1 MGGRRQPSLLVTR
14 PRLEKIL
21 DRALGHRL
29 ALVVA
34 DAGFGKTTLLTAWT
48 SGIRAA
54 LHDITPADNDL
65 ARFARSVVDALR
77 LRIPELSND
86 VAGVVDTG
94 HVPEISGEQRA
105 RPDAIAELLGS
116 ALEQHMRRDV
126 VLVLDNA
133 HLLDTEPATRFLAG
147 LIRHAPPLLHV
158 VLACRSMPAIPV
170 ERLRDHGDV
179 IELHGDQL
187 DFTVDEV
194 ARLLTAAVGEDAAEL
209 AKPIHDATAGW
220 PSAVRL
226 AVEAIREVAPA
237 ARSRY
242 VASLAGENGEI
253 SQLAEHV
260 YEQEPAAVKHLLA
273 VIALFDEVT
282 VGMLAAIGLDAA
294 EQVATLLRRGLF
306 LEPGASGANWFRLH
320 TIASD
325 AVARHGRVPDEDAA
339 ALRIAAAQ
347 WLMDNNLPY
356 QALRALVGAGSQLD
370 IVALFA
376 HSGQH
381 LLNHGHAD
389 DVITAVATLPPH
401 LRETHVE
408 RLAGEA
414 HQLRGEWDSALA
426 CYRNAA
432 HDDEALEAGL
442 AWRMGVIHY
451 LRGELDEAVN
461 VYRRGRVGEH
471 ATRDSALLLAW
482 QASAY
487 WMRGETE
494 DCGALAVR
502 AMRAATQVD
511 DAQALAAAH
520 TVLAMLAALEGDR
533 RANDAHYLKALHYAE
548 RAGDVLQLVRI
559 HNNRGSHYLEEGA
572 YHEALAELDIAIRL
586 ADLSGFA
593 AFGALALC
601 NRGEAQRGLGRL
613 EEALSDFTA
622 SVTAF
627 DNLRSAL
634 VANPLRELGELHR
647 LRGDVPAA
655 KAAFERAVTLATE
668 AGDAQA
674 MAPALAGLAMILA
687 EEDPDRA
694 AALAERAVE
703 TGTAIG
709 VVGAMLAAGWVALA
723 KGDAA
728 TAHKRADAAGST
740 ARDRR
745 DVPGEAEAATLAAA
759 ATEDD
764 VEALAKAEHALRL
777 WTRSADPIGM
787 DLAEIVRA
795 ERLSAAAALPALA
808 AVRERMRAMGCRL
821 LDTRA
826 AAAQARFT
834 PPEESAVRLETLGG
848 FRLVR
853 DGQVVA
859 HNAWKSRKA
868 RELLKIL
875 ISLRGR
881 PAAHEMLTELLWP
894 GQRFSDIGNGLN
906 VLVSTVR
913 SLLDPGRRAGPD
925 GFVTND
931 GSALRLNLDY
941 LEIDVEFFLADATA
955 GFRLMRDGRYEDA
968 VELLLRAE
976 SRYAGDFLEEDLY
989 VDWAAP
995 LREEARLAYRQVTA
1009 HLAHHARSR
1018 GDSDGTV
1025 RYLMRSLARDPYD
1038 ETTHLE
1044 LVLALS
1050 SFGRHGDARRYY
1062 RGYCGRM
1069 EELGIEAAPF
1079 PAA

>member
-1 MGGRRQPSLLVTR
+1 MTR

-29 ALVVA
+29 ALIVA

-48 SGIRAA
+48 SGIKAA

-94 HVPEISGEQRA
+94 HVSEISGEQRA

-170 ERLRDHGDV
+170 DRLRDHGDV

-226 AVEAIREVAPA
+226 AVEAIREVAPV

-294 EQVATLLRRGLF
+294 EQVAALLRRGLF
-306 LEPGASGANWFRLH
+306 LEPGASGSSWFRLH

-325 AVARHGRVPDEDAA
+325 AVAHHGRVSGEDAA
-339 ALRIAAAQ
+339 ALRIAAAR
-347 WLMDNNLPY
+347 WLMANGLPY
-356 QALRALVGAGSQLD
+356 QALRALVSAGAQFD

-401 LRETHVE
+401 LREPHVE

-432 HDDEALEAGL
+432 HDDDALDAGL

-461 VYRRGRVGEH
+461 VYRRGLVGEH
-471 ATRDSALLLAW
+471 ATRESALLLAW

-723 KGDAA
+723 RGDAA
-728 TAHKRADAAGST
+728 AAHERADAAGST

-764 VEALAKAEHALRL
+764 VEALAKAEHALGL

-787 DLAEIVRA
+787 DLAEIIRA

-826 AAAQARFT
+826 AAAQAKFT

-881 PAAHEMLTELLWP
+881 PAAHEMLAELLWP

-931 GSALRLNLDY
+931 GNALRLNLDN
-941 LEIDVEFFLADATA
+941 LEIDVESFLRNATA

-989 VDWAAP
+989 ADWAAP

-1009 HLAHHARSR
+1009 HLAQHARSR
-1018 GDSDGTV
+1018 GDSDGTI